1 MEKGLI
7 ECVINISEGRD
18 AHKLACLASIINDA
32 DNVTLAHKDIG
43 YDANRT
49 VFTLLGETDYMFKVL
64 EEVVAYAKCAFD
76 IKNHQG
82 THPRIGILDVI
93 PFIPIRNISKED
105 LEKRVR
111 QFCSKIGLE
120 NDLPIL
126 YYGSLSTKANQKTL
140 HHLRKK
146 SLALTLGK
154 TIVSDCG
161 PQVPHPELGASCVS
175 VRDFMLAYNINL
187 KTQDLT
193 TSKALAKHLIELRR
207 VNQSLRD
214 LSQVKF
220 LAWHVEEY
228 GCCQISTNIYD
239 IKAITML
246 ELYDI
251 VEEEAKKY
259 DIELSGSELIGMA
272 PWYGITRD
280 SQDRKEALEKL
291 KLNSVRPFRKE
302 EQVIDYF
309 LEEIGL

>member
-1 MEKGLI
+1 MEKGFI

-18 AHKLACLASIINDA
+18 AHKLASIASIFDDA

-49 VFTLLGETDYMFKVL
+49 VFTLLGETDNIFKVL
-64 EEVVAYAKCAFD
+64 EEVIAYAKCAFN

-82 THPRIGILDVI
+82 THPRIGVLDVI

-111 QFCSKIGLE
+111 LFCSKIGLDH
-120 NDLPIL
+120 DLPIL

-140 HHLRKK
+140 HQLRKK
-146 SLALTLGK
+146 SLAQTLGK
-154 TIVSDCG
+154 TLVSDCG
-161 PQVPHPELGASCVS
+161 PQIPHPELGASCVT

-187 KTQDLT
+187 KTQDLV
-193 TSKALAKHLIELRR
+193 TSKALAQHLLELRR
-207 VNQSLRD
+207 ANQSPRD

-228 GCCQISTNIYD
+228 GCCQISTNVYD
-239 IKAITML
+239 IEAITML
-246 ELYDI
+246 ELYEI
-251 VEEEAKKY
+251 VEEEAKAY

-280 SQDRKEALEKL
+280 SQNRNDVLEKL

-309 LEEIGL
+309 LEGMGL